1 MNHLLRFLSLALQQT
16 RRPPRALRPFVS
28 GFTVLI
34 ERTGL
39 TPGLGFSARRARS

>member
-1 MNHLLRFLSLALQQT
+1 MNHLLRLLCLALQQAG
-16 RRPPRALRPFVS
+16 RPRHGLRPFVS

-39 TPGLGFSARRARS
+39 TPGPTPGRAPTTA

>member
-1 MNHLLRFLSLALQQT
+1 MNHLLRFLSLALPQAS
-16 RRPPRALRPFVS
+16 RPLQGLRPFLS

-39 TPGLGFSARRARS
+39 APGLGFSAPRARS